1 MIWRSKFVSCSP
13 VFQNFFVLQRYVEC
27 DGETVFQYLL
37 ELEEK
42 NLVKH
47 LDHDGQQWTRVIIS
61 AEEEDTHRA

>member
-1 MIWRSKFVSCSP
+1 MIWRSKFASCTS
-13 VFQNFFVLQRYVEC
+13 VFHSCLLQRYVEC
-27 DGETVFQYLL
+27 DGETVFQYLI

-47 LDHDGQQWTRVIIS
+47 LDHDGQQWTRVVVS